1 MPTDSASPQRG
12 EPVADRVARVLLDAI
27 DSGEYP
33 PGALLPP
40 ERTLAET
47 FGASVPSIRLGL
59 AMLSAHG
66 RIETVNGRGTVV
78 KAPPFPRHLIEF
90 DPADP
95 LRGLTFV
102 TDPRPLRGAA
112 DARIAATLRVP
123 VREFVHI
130 LTQGA
135 IHESGALV
143 SIARVLPHAS
153 YDGMERYPDPV
164 GPRDPI
170 IKALTEARGPLTY
183 EDRHGAAVPTAHDR
197 ASLNTPALS
206 GLISFAAAVTRTAD
220 GQGLMLEA
228 LRYDPAE
235 AEITT
240 RRA

>member
-1 MPTDSASPQRG
+1 MPSDSASPERG
-12 EPVADRVARVLLDAI
+12 EAIADRVARVLLDAI

-40 ERTLAET
+40 ERALAET

-59 AMLSAHG
+59 ATLSAHG

-78 KAPPFPRHLIEF
+78 KAPPLPRHLIEF

-112 DARIAATLRVP
+112 DPHTAAMLGVP

-130 LTQGA
+130 LTAGA

-143 SIARVLPHAS
+143 NLVRVLPHCS

-164 GPRDPI
+164 GLREPI
-170 IKALTEARGPLTY
+170 IKALTQARGPLVY
-183 EDRHGAAVPTAHDR
+183 EDRHGATVPTAHDR
-197 ASLNTPALS
+197 ASLKTPALS
-206 GLISFAAAVTRTAD
+206 GLVSFVAAVTRAAD
-220 GQGLMLEA
+220 GQGLMLEM

-235 AEITT
+235 AEVTT
-240 RRA
+240 RRG